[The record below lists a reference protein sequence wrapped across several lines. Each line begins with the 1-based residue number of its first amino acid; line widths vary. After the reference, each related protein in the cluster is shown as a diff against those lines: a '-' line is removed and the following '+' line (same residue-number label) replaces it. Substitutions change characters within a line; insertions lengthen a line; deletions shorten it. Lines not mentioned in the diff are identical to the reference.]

1 MKRRSV
7 IALVALCLLLALPG
21 AAFADCWCDW
31 TPWYWFPPYGYCCDG
46 CTGGRHEVSTCFYY
60 CNGEL
65 EQAWDVYRCAPP
77 APVWFT
83 CC

>member
-21 AAFADCWCDW
+21 AVFADCWCEW
-31 TPWYWFPPYGYCCDG
+31 SGWNPIVPTTYCCSG
-46 CTGGRHEVSTCFYY
+46 CTGGIKEDNWCDYICDDGSRDLFVIT
-60 CNGEL
+60 
-65 EQAWDVYRCAPP
+65 RCVTP
-77 APVWFT
+77 APFYT